1 MAKYNEQLQRIWNQF
16 EEENGDIP
24 TTTREAVSWGVRMGL
39 IDVPEVDPL
48 AQLAEDMARALR
60 EDYRTDKYGRKYRVN
75 HAVRKSKAGVQYTL
89 WGRMDAQPRHFME
102 MSFGQRRKG
111 IIGDCFQLKT
121 DVDVYNDK
129 NAENEPIPLVLD
141 FTADIEE
148 EEIIRRKGKDS
159 AA

>member
-1 MAKYNEQLQRIWNQF
+1 MAKYNEQLQRIWRQF

-24 TTTREAVSWGVRMGL
+24 VTTREAVAWGVKMGL
-39 IDVPEVDPL
+39 IVAPEADPL

-60 EDYRTDKYGRKYRVN
+60 EEYRTDKYGRKYRVN
-75 HAVRKSKAGVQYTL
+75 HAVRKSKAGVQYTF
-89 WGRMDAQPRHFME
+89 WGRMDAQPRPFME
-102 MSFGQRRKG
+102 MSYGQRRKG

-129 NAENEPIPLVLD
+129 NPQNEPIPLVLD
-141 FTADIEE
+141 FTADVEE
-148 EEIIRRKGKDS
+148 EQTIRRKGKGN